1 MPDIIHCNDW
11 QTGPMCVYLKDK
23 YSLIKD
29 YKNIRTLY
37 TVHNLQYQ
45 GMFPKHA
52 LSMMELDENYY
63 FTNDKLEFYNMTSF
77 MKAGLLYADAIST
90 VSKTYAY
97 EVQTEQYGYGLD
109 GVLRARKDDLYGI
122 VNGIDYDANNPETSK
137 KIYANFSAEDLTGKA
152 KNKAQLQKDLGL
164 PVRPDVPVFSIISRL
179 VEQKGINLVL
189 QAAGELLSKDV
200 QLVILGTGDYTYENM
215 FKDLAYRYPDKVSA
229 NILFDDALSQKIYAA
244 SDFFLMPSLF
254 EPCGLGQLFAMS
266 YGTIPVTRTTGGLV
280 DTVKVYNPETS
291 EGNGFQFHDYDANG
305 LMWAINEGLKIYAD
319 KAQWNKVV
327 HNAIETRFSWDRS
340 AKEYI
345 DVYNKILEEH
355 PQEKEEEEN

>member
-1 MPDIIHCNDW
+1 MINW
-11 QTGPMCVYLKDK
+11 
-23 YSLIKD
+23 
-29 YKNIRTLY
+29 N
-37 TVHNLQYQ
+37 
-45 GMFPKHA
+45 
-52 LSMMELDENYY
+52 
-63 FTNDKLEFYNMTSF
+63 FYNMTSF

-200 QLVILGTGDYTYENM
+200 QLVILGTGDYTYEIC
-215 FKDLAYRYPDKVSA
+215 LR
-229 NILFDDALSQKIYAA
+229 I
-244 SDFFLMPSLF
+244 
-254 EPCGLGQLFAMS
+254 
-266 YGTIPVTRTTGGLV
+266 
-280 DTVKVYNPETS
+280 
-291 EGNGFQFHDYDANG
+291 
-305 LMWAINEGLKIYAD
+305 
-319 KAQWNKVV
+319 
-327 HNAIETRFSWDRS
+327 
-340 AKEYI
+340 
-345 DVYNKILEEH
+345 
-355 PQEKEEEEN
+355 